1 MAGADLRVG
10 VDPIFRAFGVP
21 VTVTRPAPE
30 DTPIE
35 TEGVWHA
42 PMTDQVPTGLDLTR
56 ADPQRVMALR
66 RDAVPTVPRGTVL
79 AAPETIGGPV
89 ALWRL
94 DGVARWEI
102 DLVRVPVV
110 PA

>member
-1 MAGADLRVG
+1 
-10 VDPIFRAFGVP
+10 
-21 VTVTRPAPE
+21 
-30 DTPIE
+30 
-35 TEGVWHA
+35 
-42 PMTDQVPTGLDLTR
+42 
-56 ADPQRVMALR
+56 
-66 RDAVPTVPRGTVL
+66 VL